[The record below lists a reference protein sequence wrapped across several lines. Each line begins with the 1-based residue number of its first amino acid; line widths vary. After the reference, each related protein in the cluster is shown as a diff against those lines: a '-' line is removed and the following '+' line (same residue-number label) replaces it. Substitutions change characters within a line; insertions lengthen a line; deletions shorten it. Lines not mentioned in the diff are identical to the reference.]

1 MYNVESTGE
10 NMVSANLADAIQ
22 EKVRA
27 LPLEQ
32 QEEVLEFVNGLKQSA
47 KPESPSD
54 LTECLRDTRQV
65 RARFS
70 ETSDSV
76 EILRHLCGRSRQ

>member
-1 MYNVESTGE
+1 MST
-10 NMVSANLADAIQ
+10 NLADAIQ

-32 QEEVLEFVNGLKQSA
+32 QEEVLEFVDGLKRSS
-47 KPESPSD
+47 EIERSPS
-54 LTECLRDTRQV
+54 LTAWLREARQL
-65 RARFS
+65 RARLP

-76 EILRHLCGRSRQ
+76 EILRQLREERSCQ